1 MNTFQKSV
9 IAGLLGL
16 AIGGFIGNRYIY
28 AQEAAPEAPAT
39 CAQFTEISKTL
50 ESAGVTISEVPKSI
64 VDQLVAEKGMP
75 PKTKEG
81 FKLYRDDLGGKSQFF
96 TVNPDGCIGYVSP
109 IMPSQTLDT
118 FLKVV
123 HA

>member
-1 MNTFQKSV
+1 MKFALAFLV
-9 IAGLLGL
+9 GF
-16 AIGGFIGNRYIY
+16 AIGSVGMQFAR
-28 AQEAAPEAPAT
+28 AQEAGVDIPAT
-39 CAQFTEISKTL
+39 CTQFTVISKTL
-50 ESAGVTISEVPKSI
+50 EEAGVHISEVPQSI

-81 FKLYRDDLGGKSQFF
+81 FKLYRDDLGDKSQFF
-96 TVNPDGCIGYVSP
+96 TVNTDGCVGYVSP